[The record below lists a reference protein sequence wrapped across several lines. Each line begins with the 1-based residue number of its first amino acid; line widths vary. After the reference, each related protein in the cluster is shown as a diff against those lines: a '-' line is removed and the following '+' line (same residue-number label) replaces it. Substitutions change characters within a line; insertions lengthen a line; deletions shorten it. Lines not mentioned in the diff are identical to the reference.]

1 MTSIWR
7 AAAALFTLAA
17 GYPVLAQGSGAS
29 TSPACQA
36 AGNDAAAV
44 DLTIS
49 GFKDRTG
56 RLRVQLY
63 SDQPDEFLEKGA
75 KLKRIDIPVT
85 ASGPMSVCVALP
97 APGTYAIAVLH
108 DRNANHKLDVLN
120 DGVGFSGN
128 PRLALAK
135 PKYQSVAFTVPRGVT
150 RMNVVLN
157 YRQGLA
163 VRPIRR

>member
-1 MTSIWR
+1 MAFTSR
-7 AAAALFTLAA
+7 TAVALFTLAA
-17 GYPVLAQGSGAS
+17 GYPGHAQVAAS
-29 TSPACQA
+29 TGAPICM
-36 AGNDAAAV
+36 AGGVDAAAV

-63 SDQPDEFLEKGA
+63 SDQPDEFLEKGT
-75 KLKRIDIPVT
+75 KLKRIDVPIT
-85 ASGPMSVCVALP
+85 AAGPMSVCVALP

-108 DRNANHKLDVLN
+108 DRNANHKLDVLT

-128 PRLALAK
+128 PKLALAK
-135 PKYQSVAFTVPRGVT
+135 PKYRSVAFTVPQGVT
-150 RMNVVLN
+150 RMNIVLN